1 MRQSRDEQ
9 RPQRCS
15 TKVLR
20 GECAVSDARSGCSS
34 EETGDEVEL
43 LEAEVI
49 DPEDE
54 VKFLAETR
62 KMLANNDSRLKYVL
76 GGDAIENPFAVDRET
91 QLSYLMSLFCE
102 KKADGGYECIA
113 CIEEHNDL
121 DEMHGHLLRHSNSK
135 FYLLQLDEIASL
147 QSRSRAGSMVHADET
162 NPTSSMSQKSATMG
176 AMLGTSIKPR
186 ERRRRHAG
194 FGLSSVLRNTHLEL
208 LKCEIASLPAKHLHP
223 VILATGV
230 TPVPERRYHIG
241 SVAQLAYEEHQKTG
255 ECKWTQTMRSLL

>member
-9 RPQRCS
+9 RPQN
-15 TKVLR
+15 
-20 GECAVSDARSGCSS
+20 ARSGCSS

-135 FYLLQLDEIASL
+135 FYLKNHHCNICGLAFGRLDVVLFHTE
-147 QSRSRAGSMVHADET
+147 REHPTKRAVIDRLRLCLLRAAFDPKGHRLGNAEEGGSDVSS
-162 NPTSSMSQKSATMG
+162 TSS
-176 AMLGTSIKPR
+176 
-186 ERRRRHAG
+186 
-194 FGLSSVLRNTHLEL
+194 
-208 LKCEIASLPAKHLHP
+208 
-223 VILATGV
+223 
-230 TPVPERRYHIG
+230 
-241 SVAQLAYEEHQKTG
+241 
-255 ECKWTQTMRSLL
+255 